1 MPHFD
6 MVRRAL
12 RPLAAYG
19 CRALVFL
26 ILQVLCF
33 GIARD
38 AVAFIKPGAKINQ
51 LATFGAEGAPALF
64 CDPCHR
70 TAACRAADCL
80 CLAFAGWH
88 NRFVADWSARL
99 DDTAGQ
105 FEFHIL
111 VCLLGTFFIGGKLQ
125 EAGRESMAS
134 ATQFCE
140 IG

>member
-1 MPHFD
+1 

-12 RPLAAYG
+12 RPSAGYG
-19 CRALVFL
+19 CRTLVFL

-51 LATFGAEGAPALF
+51 LATLGAEGAPALF
-64 CDPCHR
+64 RDPDHR

-80 CLAFAGWH
+80 CFA
-88 NRFVADWSARL
+88 VAGGHYRSVANCSARL

-111 VCLLGTFFIGGKLQ
+111 ICLLGAFFIGGKLQ
-125 EAGRESMAS
+125 KAGREPMAS

>member
-12 RPLAAYG
+12 RPSAGYG
-19 CRALVFL
+19 CRMLVFL
-26 ILQVLCF
+26 VLQVLCF
-33 GIARD
+33 EIVRD

-64 CDPCHR
+64 RDPCHR
-70 TAACRAADCL
+70 AVACRAADCL
-80 CLAFAGWH
+80 CFAVAGCH
-88 NRFVADWSARL
+88 YRPVADCSACL

-111 VCLLGTFFIGGKLQ
+111 VCLLGAFFIGGKLQ

-140 IG
+140 VG